1 MLGLQDVNQ
10 GATRNGC
17 REQIPLPA
25 GCERPNM
32 AVFDAI
38 LAPNVEIGYWRALL
52 HSIII

>member
-1 MLGLQDVNQ
+1 MSTRELLAMDAVSKYLCRRDVN
-10 GATRNGC
+10 GRK
-17 REQIPLPA
+17 
-25 GCERPNM
+25 